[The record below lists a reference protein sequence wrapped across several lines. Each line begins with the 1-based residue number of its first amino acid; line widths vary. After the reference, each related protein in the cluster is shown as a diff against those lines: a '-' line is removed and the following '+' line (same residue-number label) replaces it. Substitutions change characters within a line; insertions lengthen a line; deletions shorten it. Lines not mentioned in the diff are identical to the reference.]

1 MFASGKRFAWG
12 AALAV
17 VASGLLVLP
26 SAPASANPA
35 GTGLVINEV
44 YGGGGNNGGAFDQ
57 DFVELFNKGT
67 TAVRVNA
74 VTLVPDPKASPLAF
88 RGAFIQPSTNYLEFK
103 PARDRDVYQPANGY
117 CLPPTKGGSAPVLVL
132 RIGPTLRAEPVSRT
146 VSRNN
151 SVNVDYTTQDGD
163 RYVAVY
169 PYQFEYP
176 NQPD

>member
-1 MFASGKRFAWG
+1 MTFGRAYIPPGTFQD
-12 AALAV
+12 
-17 VASGLLVLP
+17 
-26 SAPASANPA
+26 A
-35 GTGLVINEV
+35 GVI
-44 YGGGGNNGGAFDQ
+44 
-57 DFVELFNKGT
+57 ELFNKGT

-103 PARDRDVYQPANGY
+103 PARDRDVYQPADGY